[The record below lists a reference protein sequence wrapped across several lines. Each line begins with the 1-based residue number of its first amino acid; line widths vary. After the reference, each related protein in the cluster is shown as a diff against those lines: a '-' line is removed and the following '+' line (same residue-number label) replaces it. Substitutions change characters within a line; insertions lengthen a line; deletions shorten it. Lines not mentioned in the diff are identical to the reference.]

1 MAVTFQRTIQG
12 TSASATSAAINFSA
26 CSAGDA
32 ALVMISRASTTNPTA
47 PAGWT
52 LLQSH
57 SSTYGIWLY
66 GKILAAGDLGNVT
79 WTWTGTNA
87 RLQISAWVGSGAD
100 TDNPF
105 ASAKG
110 TFATTTGTVVDGGS
124 LNTQEELLVA
134 FGSAY
139 STSSKTFTTPAGWTE
154 RDDWGSTSSRH
165 WHVIAD
171 RTWEGG
177 TATPSFTASANSTY
191 RGGFVVAVKAQA
203 EPTDN
208 IVIERKTTGAWA
220 QVHSGPQD
228 DGEWEDE
235 GPFAGGTTYYY
246 RGKNVSDDD
255 DSEWSDTVQVTFAGE
270 PTYNMHLHNL
280 LMMGD

>member
-12 TSASATSAAINFSA
+12 TSASATSAEVNFSA

-32 ALVMISRASTTNPTA
+32 ALVIISRATTANPTSI
-47 PAGWT
+47 PSGWT
-52 LLQSH
+52 PLQSH
-57 SSTYGIWLY
+57 SSTCGVWLY
-66 GKILAAGDLGNVT
+66 GKILAAGDIGNVT
-79 WTWTGTNA
+79 WGWA
-87 RLQISAWVGSGAD
+87 SSPRCQISAWVGSGAD

-110 TFATTTGTVVDGGS
+110 TFATTTGTAVACGS

-177 TATPSFTASANSTY
+177 TATPSFTASANSAY
-191 RGGFVVAVKAQA
+191 RGGFVVAVKAQV
-203 EPTDN
+203 EPTD
-208 IVIERKTTGAWA
+208 
-220 QVHSGPQD
+220 
-228 DGEWEDE
+228 
-235 GPFAGGTTYYY
+235 
-246 RGKNVSDDD
+246 
-255 DSEWSDTVQVTFAGE
+255 
-270 PTYNMHLHNL
+270 NMHLHNL